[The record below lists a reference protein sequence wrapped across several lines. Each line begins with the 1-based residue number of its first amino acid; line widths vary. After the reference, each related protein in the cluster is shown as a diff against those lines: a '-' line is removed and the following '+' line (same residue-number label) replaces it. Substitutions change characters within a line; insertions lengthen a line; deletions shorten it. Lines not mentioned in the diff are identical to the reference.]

1 MTNTI
6 NQVMTEIVDISVK
19 LSYKLGKSYI
29 FKNWNAIVKCSIFI
43 IKKGLSGEIN
53 GKKGQSKCTGQPRY

>member
-19 LSYKLGKSYI
+19 LGYKLPLLFKPSYYKI
-29 FKNWNAIVKCSIFI
+29 ASFAD
-43 IKKGLSGEIN
+43 L
-53 GKKGQSKCTGQPRY
+53 

>member
-19 LSYKLGKSYI
+19 LGYKLLLLRRLISKFVPMKKPPTQGWGSLHGK
-29 FKNWNAIVKCSIFI
+29 
-43 IKKGLSGEIN
+43 
-53 GKKGQSKCTGQPRY
+53 